1 MSRSD
6 RRQRTALIGGAMAA
20 LLAGCTQGPDFTAPA
35 PPADTGYTAEP
46 AATETAA
53 GTGAGGAAQH
63 FQPGADIAADWWRLY
78 RSPGLDA
85 VVKAALDGSPTLAAA
100 RATLRQ
106 AHEAVVAASGALLPQ
121 VNATASVAREKVSLI
136 QFGEAQS
143 APAFTL
149 YSVGADV
156 QYALDIFGAEK
167 RTVEAEAAQ
176 EEAQRDELSAAY
188 LTLTGNAVST
198 AVTIAATNEEMR
210 AVDDII
216 TADEQNLKLLDLSV
230 RGGRLGAE
238 SPEYLSAATQLDNDR
253 NLVPPLRQRLDQAA
267 HALAA
272 LVGRSPA
279 GWTPPVFDFT
289 ALSLPTEL
297 PVSLPASLV
306 DQRPDILAASAQL
319 HAASA
324 QIGVAA
330 AHLLPDVTLSAAF
343 SYNAVSPDRLFSP
356 VGILNDVA
364 GQISA
369 PLFHGGT
376 LEAQKRAAEAAYD
389 VADAQYRQTVLDALR
404 QVADVLRGLDHD
416 ATLTQ
421 GEERA
426 VASAQRSL
434 DSARRSLSAGAS
446 GYTQVLD
453 ATRQYQEA
461 RIGYVRAVAQRYQDT
476 AQLFVAMGGG
486 WWHAPDIE
494 TEPKS

>member
-1 MSRSD
+1 
-6 RRQRTALIGGAMAA
+6 MAA
-20 LLAGCTQGPDFTAPA
+20 LLAGCTQGPDFTPPA
-35 PPADTGYTAEP
+35 PPADAGYTAEP
-46 AATETAA
+46 LAPETAA
-53 GTGAGGAAQH
+53 ATGAGGAAQH

-78 RSPGLDA
+78 QSPDLDA
-85 VVKAALDGSPTLAAA
+85 VIKAALDGSPSLAAA

-106 AHEAVVAASGALLPQ
+106 AHQAVVAANGALLPQ
-121 VNATASVAREKVSLI
+121 VNATASIAREKVSLI
-136 QFGEAQS
+136 QFGEQQS
-143 APAFTL
+143 VPAFTL

-156 QYALDIFGAEK
+156 QYALDIFGAER
-167 RTVEAEAAQ
+167 RTVEAQAAQ
-176 EEAQRDELSAAY
+176 EEVQRDELSAAY
-188 LTLTGNAVST
+188 LTLTGNAVGT
-198 AVTIAATNEEMR
+198 AVTIAATSEEMR

-216 TADEQNLKLLDLSV
+216 GADEQNLKLLDLSV
-230 RGGRLGAE
+230 RGGRIGAE
-238 SPEYLSAATQLDNDR
+238 SPEYLSAATQLANDR
-253 NLVPPLRQRLDQAA
+253 NLLPPLRQRLDQAG

-272 LVGRSPA
+272 LTGRGPA
-279 GWTPPVFDFT
+279 GWTAPAFDFT
-289 ALSLPTEL
+289 ALSLPTAL
-297 PVSLPASLV
+297 PVSLPAALV
-306 DQRPDILAASAQL
+306 NQRPDILAASAQL

-324 QIGVAA
+324 EIGVAA

-343 SYNAVSPDRLFSP
+343 SYNALSPDKLFSP

-364 GQISA
+364 GQVAA

-376 LEAQKRAAEAAYD
+376 LTAQKRAAEAGYD
-389 VADAQYRQTVLDALR
+389 VAEAQYRQIVLDALR

-476 AQLFVAMGGG
+476 AQLFVALGGG

-494 TEPKS
+494 TESKS